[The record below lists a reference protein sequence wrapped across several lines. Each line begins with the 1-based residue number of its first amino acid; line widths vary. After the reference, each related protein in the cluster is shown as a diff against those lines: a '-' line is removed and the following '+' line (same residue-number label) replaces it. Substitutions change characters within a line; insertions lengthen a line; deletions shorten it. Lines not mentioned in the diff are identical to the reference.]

1 METPPSFPLLSYS
14 PLSLSVLLF
23 FFPSSLFFRFH
34 RLIDINP
41 RYPAVYHAALP
52 TIPFVEPP
60 FPLRFRRCSTWVN
73 YESDIRGKYRYGNIG
88 GGESGEFISMVLLR
102 RSALLPLDG
111 VDHEWRETNLSRWFR
126 GDLKVWGRAASQ
138 ANVISRAT
146 KQESAPNRR
155 RNRFDEIKPGLGWQR
170 CTPSRWLILLRG
182 IILRAVIVQN
192 RWILRNF
199 MNLVIFPYF

>member
-1 METPPSFPLLSYS
+1 MVEAHVDRRYNCIVDNARALLFALRANVESSVRPNEEIYGRESMETPPSFPLLSYS

-111 VDHEWRETNLSRWFR
+111 VDHEWRETNLSR
-126 GDLKVWGRAASQ
+126 
-138 ANVISRAT
+138 
-146 KQESAPNRR
+146 
-155 RNRFDEIKPGLGWQR
+155 
-170 CTPSRWLILLRG
+170 
-182 IILRAVIVQN
+182 
-192 RWILRNF
+192 
-199 MNLVIFPYF
+199 